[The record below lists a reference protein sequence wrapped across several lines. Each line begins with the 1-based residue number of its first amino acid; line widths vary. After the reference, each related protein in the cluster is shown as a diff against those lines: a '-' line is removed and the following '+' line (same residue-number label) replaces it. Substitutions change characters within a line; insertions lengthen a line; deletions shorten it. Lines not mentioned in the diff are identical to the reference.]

1 VSRKVNRAPL
11 ALSSEGKI
19 LLNVAMSDA
28 PKQLEALLAFAQRT
42 RGEVF
47 IGVVLDGRDRD
58 FVRDELRHAFRDATA
73 WVVSPRQR
81 KRATSRRRPSSPGA
95 AS

>member
-1 VSRKVNRAPL
+1 MSRKINRSPL
-11 ALSSEGKI
+11 ALSTEGEI

-47 IGVVLDGRDRD
+47 IGVVLDGRDRE

-81 KRATSRRRPSSPGA
+81 KRVTSSRRRPSSP
-95 AS
+95 